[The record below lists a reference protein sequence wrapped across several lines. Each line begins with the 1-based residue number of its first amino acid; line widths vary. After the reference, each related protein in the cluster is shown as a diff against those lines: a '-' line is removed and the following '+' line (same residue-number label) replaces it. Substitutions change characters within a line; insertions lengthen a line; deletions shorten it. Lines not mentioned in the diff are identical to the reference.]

1 MGGLMTNWSRNN
13 FCRIVLAAAPTN
25 LASSHLYQWNRIT
38 GNTKVPITQN
48 LKHHMV
54 KLIGKKILSN
64 APGNASQVVVV
75 GVAGLGNVP
84 DDGLLEEL
92 GAAVEQAVRHT
103 VGQ

>member
-1 MGGLMTNWSRNN
+1 MTFQDPN
-13 FCRIVLAAAPTN
+13 VP
-25 LASSHLYQWNRIT
+25 
-38 GNTKVPITQN
+38 GNTSK
-48 LKHHMV
+48 
-54 KLIGKKILSN
+54 
-64 APGNASQVVVV
+64 VVVV